1 MDITFPAVVLHLV
14 LLSHV
19 HNHVQVVPHVVIPL
33 DMPLKAVAL
42 GVKRKSVDAADEA
55 RVLHVLHHAQ
65 RVGTQLGKGV
75 DDDTEDD
82 VEQDS
87 DHDCPVKERVEHLD
101 PEVRVADEPL
111 GHHRTNVAAAQAL
124 GSCGDKTDEQIVAI
138 VVLKHRR
145 VVARHRVAVED
156 GERWVRVLVERDHSD
171 YGEEVDDDDAKE
183 GGDQDRTAVRGHRL
197 EHVLQVGIT

>member
-1 MDITFPAVVLHLV
+1 
-14 LLSHV
+14 
-19 HNHVQVVPHVVIPL
+19 
-33 DMPLKAVAL
+33 MPLKAVAL

-111 GHHRTNVAAAQAL
+111 GHHRTNVCPQRRQTNVRMSRCCVSTHAEGLGSASITAAAQAL

-156 GERWVRVLVERDHSD
+156 GERWVRVLLAQSGSIDRARALIER
-171 YGEEVDDDDAKE
+171 VW
-183 GGDQDRTAVRGHRL
+183 
-197 EHVLQVGIT
+197 VG